1 MNRKIGIGHQDF
13 ETLITNDL
21 FYIDKT
27 KFIQEWWEN
36 ADSVTLIT
44 RPRRFGKTLTLSMTE
59 KFFSL
64 SYAGRGDLFKGLSIW
79 NDEKYRRLQG
89 TLPVISLSFANVK
102 EADFT
107 TARRKLCQILSNLYS
122 QNHFLLESGILDDRE
137 KKFFSSVSVDMD
149 DAAATMSI
157 YQLSLFLSRYYGK
170 KVLILLDEYDTP
182 MQEAFVHG
190 YWDQFTVFIRSLFN
204 AAFKTNPFME
214 RALMTGITRVSRES
228 VFSDLN
234 NLSVITT
241 TSAEYADCFGFTEEE
256 VFCALDEYRL
266 SDRKNEV
273 KQWYDGFTFG
283 SISDIYN
290 PWSIINYLRSKKLSC
305 YWANT
310 SSNELI
316 SHIVQT
322 GSSQLKIHFE
332 DLLQGRTLETILDEQ
347 IVFSQLAQNETAIWS
362 LLLACGYLKVVKTA
376 EAGHYAPHDFAKAF
390 SFSADPSETGAGTFF
405 LTDKP
410 YYKLSLTNR
419 EVLFMFRDLVH
430 AWFAEREPDYNLFIR
445 ALLRDDVKAMNAYMN
460 KTALATFSFF
470 DSGNR
475 PSHAKEP
482 ERFYHGF
489 VLGLIVDLSGRYVIT
504 SNRESGYG
512 RYDIMLEPLHAE
524 AFAVIIE
531 FKVFDPEDDASLEDT
546 ADNAL
551 EQIERQNYTAYL
563 TARKIPEDHIRKYG
577 FAFKGKQVLIRKSPS
592 PPKRENACIY
602 PAGRL

>member
-1 MNRKIGIGHQDF
+1 MIRKIGIGHQDF

-79 NDEKYRRLQG
+79 NDEKYRQLQG
-89 TLPVISLSFANVK
+89 TWPVISLSFANIK
-102 EADFT
+102 EADFM
-107 TARRKLCQILSNLYS
+107 TARRKLCQLLSNLYS

-137 KKFFSSVSVDMD
+137 KKFFSDVSVDMD
-149 DAAATMSI
+149 DTTATMSI
-157 YQLSLFLSRYYGK
+157 YQLSLFLSHYYGK

-190 YWDQFTVFIRSLFN
+190 YWDKFMVFIRSLFN

-256 VFCALDEYRL
+256 VFCALDEYGL

-283 SISDIYN
+283 SISGIYN

-316 SHIVQT
+316 SRLIQT
-322 GSSQLKIHFE
+322 GSPQLKIHFE
-332 DLLQGRTLETILDEQ
+332 DLLQGRSLETVLDEQ

-376 EAGHYAPHDFAKAF
+376 ESDSYAPRNFT
-390 SFSADPSETGAGTFF
+390 ADQPEEGAEMLFF
-405 LTDKP
+405 TDRP

-419 EVLFMFRDLVH
+419 EVLFMFRNIVH

-460 KTALATFSFF
+460 NTALTTFSFF

-475 PSHAKEP
+475 PSCTNEP

-489 VLGLIVDLSGRYVIT
+489 VLGLIVDLNGRYVIT

-512 RYDIMLEPLHAE
+512 RYDIMLEPLRAE
-524 AFAVIIE
+524 DFAAVIE
-531 FKVFDPEDDASLEDT
+531 FKVFDPDEDKTLEDT
-546 ADNAL
+546 VQNAL

-577 FAFKGKQVLIRKSPS
+577 FAFKGKKVLIK
-592 PPKRENACIY
+592 KF
-602 PAGRL
+602 LKK